1 MSKDLGVV
9 KTYRALK
16 FFLLLSIRSR
26 HGKDCARLVTI
37 GSSDSGRARG
47 FGTKMLSFL
56 RETFRDEGYNFIQL
70 EVEDVNPAKR
80 LYLREGYR
88 VIKQFKTSGVG
99 WSVMVQSL

>member
-1 MSKDLGVV
+1 
-9 KTYRALK
+9 
-16 FFLLLSIRSR
+16 
-26 HGKDCARLVTI
+26 
-37 GSSDSGRARG
+37 
-47 FGTKMLSFL
+47 MLSFL